1 MYYYLEAGRTMR
13 TYQPP
18 PDKSITLRAL
28 LLGAI
33 ARGRTVIQN
42 PLFCADTAAALAC
55 LRALGVELRVSK
67 RSIAV
72 QGRGLNG
79 LTRPR
84 RALNAG
90 EAAAVARLLAGVL
103 AGQSFP
109 SEITGAASLRRRP
122 MARVAAPLAL
132 MGADIKTRSGK
143 LPLKFRPAALKGIV
157 YPLPV
162 ASAQVKSAVL
172 LAGLYAAGRTVVK
185 ERAPSRDHTE
195 RLLAHFGA
203 RLSRRGRAI
212 TLTPGPLAGARLSV
226 PGDIS
231 AAAPF
236 IAAALL
242 SGRALLVKNAGLNPS
257 RLGLLKALRKMGA
270 AFRLTPRRG
279 GPEPSGD
286 LLVRPGRL
294 KGAVITAT
302 EVPAM
307 IDELPLL
314 AVLAAAA
321 EGRTVIRGAGE
332 LRHKESDRIKATLAL
347 LKVLGAPA
355 RYRGGTL
362 EITGPAPFR
371 GGTAAAFGDHRIA
384 MAAAAAG
391 VRTAAPL
398 KINGRRCVK
407 KSYPAFFADL
417 KKVFPC

>member
-1 MYYYLEAGRTMR
+1 
-13 TYQPP
+13 
-18 PDKSITLRAL
+18 
-28 LLGAI
+28 
-33 ARGRTVIQN
+33 
-42 PLFCADTAAALAC
+42 
-55 LRALGVELRVSK
+55 
-67 RSIAV
+67 
-72 QGRGLNG
+72 
-79 LTRPR
+79 
-84 RALNAG
+84 
-90 EAAAVARLLAGVL
+90 
-103 AGQSFP
+103 
-109 SEITGAASLRRRP
+109 